1 MAVAF
6 PWGGGAFTGG
16 VARRGKLWENIPQ
29 APCCCQPDRIPP
41 ETRSMDTRPQLV
53 LHAALRAL
61 RPLVRWLLRHGV
73 TYTTLAAALK
83 RVFLDEA
90 QAELAA
96 RGMAATDSAITLL
109 SGVHR
114 RDVRQLLREAPPD
127 KAGVPA
133 APGLVG
139 EVVGRWMTE
148 RPWMDARGRPRALP
162 RAGEQGF
169 DALVAGI
176 SSDVRPRAMLD
187 EMLRLGVVD
196 EGEAGLTLRAD
207 GFAPRVGLAEMAALA
222 AANLHDHAAAAVA
235 NLEGEAD
242 FLEQAVYVDGLS
254 DASAERVGQRALAAW
269 KQAMKPV
276 LREAQQAWE
285 KDQAA
290 GAKATAASTAPRQR
304 ARFGVYFYRERE
316 QQ

>member
-1 MAVAF
+1 
-6 PWGGGAFTGG
+6 
-16 VARRGKLWENIPQ
+16 
-29 APCCCQPDRIPP
+29 
-41 ETRSMDTRPQLV
+41 MDTRPQLV

-73 TYTTLAAALK
+73 TYTALAAALK

-114 RDVRQLLREAPPD
+114 RDVRQLLREPPPED
-127 KAGVPA
+127 DAVPSA

-148 RPWMDARGRPRALP
+148 RPWIDARGRPRALA
-162 RAGEQGF
+162 RGGEQGF
-169 DALVAGI
+169 DALVASV

-187 EMLRLGVVD
+187 EMQRLGVVD
-196 EGEAGLTLRAD
+196 LADGQADGAITLRAE
-207 GFAPRVGLAEMAALA
+207 GFAPRAGLAEMAALA

-235 NLEGEAD
+235 NLDGEAD
-242 FLEQAVYVDGLS
+242 FLEQAVYVDGLT
-254 DASAERVGQRALAAW
+254 DASAERVGRRAVAAW

-285 KDQAA
+285 ADHPA
-290 GAKATAASTAPRQR
+290 GPKGAHAPPAPDAPRQR

-316 QQ
+316 Q